1 MVRKG
6 PTDSATLFS
15 IGTKKRG
22 NDGNMWKITKTKA
35 GTKRWQKITTGSTK
49 TKKNTSV
56 ANLNSLKKKYYV
68 NTSGSKKQIALGL
81 WKVSGEVM
89 DNKDLRIILKF
100 LPENDKKRALKLLK
114 ERENEPITNYRNMW
128 EPKPKPLGKMNR
140 DELISR
146 LEKFRDAWEKITTRN
161 SDLDRARLNSESNE
175 NLRSLLKF
183 YYSDESKQLAG
194 NWLRKI

>member
-35 GTKRWQKITTGSTK
+35 GTKRWQKITSVSTK

-56 ANLNSLKKKYYV
+56 ENLNSLKKKYYV

-89 DNKDLRIILKF
+89 DNKDLRIILEF
-100 LPENDKKRALKLLK
+100 LPEDDKKRALKLLK
-114 ERENEPITNYRNMW
+114 GRENEPITNYRNMW
-128 EPKPKPLGKMNR
+128 EPKPKPLGNMNR

-146 LEKFRDAWEKITTRN
+146 LENFRDAWEKITTRN
-161 SDLDRARLNSESNE
+161 ADLDRARLNSESDK

-183 YYSDESKQLAG
+183 YYSDEAKQLAG
-194 NWLRKI
+194 NWLRKN